1 VSLLAALFLAV
12 ASSRV
17 ESVSLTTL
25 DSRLAVRVLVSGTP
39 GMVAVHREGDVARV
53 SIMDADLGLRF
64 AGGRRFSWTPSD
76 GFDSAVLAAS
86 PAKLDRLEIAA
97 GASEVSVLLHVPPEV
112 SVDVRRD
119 SHGLLL
125 VFRAASQ
132 AEPERVARVMPAP
145 VAPTPAPVTPTP
157 APVTPTPAP
166 VTPTPA
172 PVAPAPAP
180 VTTTPA
186 PVTTAPAPVTPT
198 PAPVTPTPAPV
209 TPTPAPVTPTPAP
222 VTPTPAPVAPAPA
235 PVAPTPA
242 PVAPTPDTAE
252 LARRLFPNT
261 PGETQ
266 AGTTGSVSEL
276 YPRLFPTGGAE
287 APKEESVPLPEV
299 IEPGLD
305 AGVAVGPFR
314 VRASV
319 DARYVDADTFVES
332 TAVPTKDHYLEVQP
346 RVAAVAP
353 VGEGHFTLDYAPVF
367 RAFAT
372 FADVNSNSQTVGARL
387 DLPVGSRVTLRAQDR
402 FRSGVLDT
410 RVVDPGGEYFFGLG
424 SFRRNDADAAA
435 SIMVGPRLSVE
446 LGGALGTVRFQETSS
461 FFSYDTRSASAGF
474 GFEVTPTLKAVA
486 SYVYDE
492 VPRPDERPE
501 AQSTAHSARLSL
513 NGDILPLLN
522 GEVSVGY
529 RSQDSPNAGPGGTS
543 YSGIT
548 MGAALS
554 RQIGRD
560 SILAVYASRSTPVS
574 AFEEN
579 GFYVST
585 GLQGTLQV
593 PLPARLQLRGGLGYQ
608 WNDYR
613 TVASAIGRPRE
624 DRIFGWYVGLRRP
637 VRPNLFLSGSYRSE
651 DRRSNLDNFDTNA
664 DAFYLQLEWNIFG
677 SPPR

>member
-1 VSLLAALFLAV
+1 MSLLVALFLAA
-12 ASSRV
+12 ASARV

-25 DSRLAVRVLVSGTP
+25 DARLAVRVLVSGTP

-76 GFDSAVLAAS
+76 GFDPALLAAT
-86 PAKLDRLEIAA
+86 PATLDRLEIAA

-119 SHGLLL
+119 PHGLLL
-125 VFRAASQ
+125 VFRAASAP
-132 AEPERVARVMPAP
+132 AEPERVARAAPEPVASPPTPAPAVPAPVPAAP
-145 VAPTPAPVTPTP
+145 VAPTT
-157 APVTPTPAP
+157 
-166 VTPTPA
+166 
-172 PVAPAPAP
+172 
-180 VTTTPA
+180 
-186 PVTTAPAPVTPT
+186 
-198 PAPVTPTPAPV
+198 
-209 TPTPAPVTPTPAP
+209 
-222 VTPTPAPVAPAPA
+222 
-235 PVAPTPA
+235 
-242 PVAPTPDTAE
+242 DTAE
-252 LARRLFPNT
+252 LARRLFPT
-261 PGETQ
+261 APAEAQ
-266 AGTTGSVSEL
+266 AATTGSVAEL
-276 YPRLFPTGGAE
+276 YPRLFPTGAPE

-299 IEPGLD
+299 IEPGQD
-305 AGVAVGPFR
+305 EGVAVGPFR

-332 TAVPTKDHYLEVQP
+332 TAVPTKDRYLEVLP
-346 RVAAVAP
+346 RVAAAAP
-353 VGEGHFTLDYAPVF
+353 VGEGRFTLDYAPVF

-372 FADVNSNSQTVGARL
+372 YDDINSDSHALGARI
-387 DLPVGSRVTLRAQDR
+387 DLPVGSRVTLRAGDR

-424 SFRRNDADAAA
+424 SFRRNDADAGA

-446 LGGALGTVRFQETSS
+446 LGGALGTVRFQEKSN

-474 GFEVTPTLKAVA
+474 GYEVTPSLKAVA
-486 SYVYDE
+486 SYVYDA

-501 AQSTAHSARLSL
+501 AEATAHSGRLTL
-513 NGDILPLLN
+513 TGDILPLLS

-548 MGAALS
+548 MSAALS

-560 SILAVYASRSTPVS
+560 SLLAVYASRSTPVS
-574 AFEEN
+574 AYEEN
-579 GFYVST
+579 AFYVST

-613 TVASAIGRPRE
+613 TVASAIGKPRE
-624 DRIFGWYVGLRRP
+624 DRILGWYVGLRCP
-637 VRPNLFLSGSYRSE
+637 VWSKLYLSGAYHSE
-651 DRRSNLDNFDTNA
+651 DRRSNVDTFDTNA
-664 DAFYLQLEWNIFG
+664 DGFYLQLEWDIFG

>member
-1 VSLLAALFLAV
+1 MSLLAALFLAV

-166 VTPTPA
+166 V
-172 PVAPAPAP
+172 APAPAP
-180 VTTTPA
+180 VT
-186 PVTTAPAPVTPT
+186 
-198 PAPVTPTPAPV
+198 
-209 TPTPAPVTPTPAP
+209 
-222 VTPTPAPVAPAPA
+222 
-235 PVAPTPA
+235 
-242 PVAPTPDTAE
+242 PTPDTAE

-276 YPRLFPTGGAE
+276 YPRLFPTGAAE